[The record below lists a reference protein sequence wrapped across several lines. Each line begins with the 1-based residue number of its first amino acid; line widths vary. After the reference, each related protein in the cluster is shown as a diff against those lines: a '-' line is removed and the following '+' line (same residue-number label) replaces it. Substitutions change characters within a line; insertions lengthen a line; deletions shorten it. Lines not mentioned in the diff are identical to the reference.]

1 MREQGPLTLSGPG
14 PASTGKPLRSHKLAS
29 ALPARGASA
38 QKRCSAISVHPATYR
53 PWPVRCCRLAAASS
67 SKALKRLECEKTTVR
82 GLAAPGQ
89 GHLSGCTRGLK
100 GGPSMH
106 AQSADVVKQHFQECL
121 PTTQHCRHA
130 AAAPQAPAAAGRGR
144 VCAAGMPAQPVQE
157 PEHRGAGRG
166 GQGAAGGLQ
175 GARSGAVCAAL
186 PVSASGGVTAANAAP
201 ARCWTLARWW
211 RATCAG
217 CCWPTLGPR
226 SSRRGAPASLRPC
239 QRRRC
244 CRSRAVARRG
254 RAQVESPRGDA
265 LRSLRLTDATG
276 TSLWWRSYVCG
287 VAALA
292 PRAPRPCPQSP
303 RATRRAAAQ
312 GRNRQCVTLDLHT
325 AEGRD
330 LARARTR

>member
-186 PVSASGGVTAANAAP
+186 PVSASGGVTAAMPRPPGAGLWPGGGGQHVRDAAGLL
-201 ARCWTLARWW
+201 W
-211 RATCAG
+211 G
-217 CCWPTLGPR
+217 QGHQ
-226 SSRRGAPASLRPC
+226 GA
-239 QRRRC
+239 
-244 CRSRAVARRG
+244 
-254 RAQVESPRGDA
+254 
-265 LRSLRLTDATG
+265 
-276 TSLWWRSYVCG
+276 
-287 VAALA
+287 
-292 PRAPRPCPQSP
+292 APRPRCGRASAGAAAALEQS
-303 RATRRAAAQ
+303 RGAAARRWSRRAA
-312 GRNRQCVTLDLHT
+312 
-325 AEGRD
+325 
-330 LARARTR
+330 TRSAASG